1 VPTLRRSSD
10 REAGYTRRRYGK
22 GWRFLDHQ
30 GRPITNPRVLER
42 ILALAIPPAWKDVW
56 ICRSSRGHLQATGI
70 DAAGRKQYR
79 YHPAWRQERDRA
91 KHDRILEFADALPD
105 LRQAVQAHLGMPGL
119 PREKALAAAV
129 ALLDNTYI
137 RVGGER
143 YAEENR
149 TFGLATLRS
158 RHVDVEDD
166 LIVIDFEAKGGK
178 RHHVEVEDRRLA
190 RLVQEMDQLPGY
202 ELLKYRDADGALV
215 DVRSPDINAYIKE
228 QMGEAYTAKDFR
240 TWAGTVVA
248 ARALDARAD
257 VPAGRARERAVAAA
271 CREAAEELN
280 NTPAVVRASYVDPR
294 VIEHYMEGRTVSD
307 VDAASLPVR
316 QGQSDDERAV
326 LALLRTP
333 LDADRTLE
341 DAEAEAA

>member
-1 VPTLRRSSD
+1 VPALRRSTD
-10 REAGYTRRRYGK
+10 REVGYTRRRYGK
-22 GWRFLDHQ
+22 GWRFLDHRGQ
-30 GRPITNPRVLER
+30 PVTNPRVLER

-70 DAAGRKQYR
+70 DAAGRKQYL
-79 YHPAWRQERDRA
+79 YHPAWRLERDRA
-91 KHDRILEFADALPD
+91 KHDRVLEFADALPA
-105 LRQAVQAHLGMPGL
+105 LRQAVASHMGRRGL

-129 ALLDNTYI
+129 ALLDNSWI

-149 TFGLATLRS
+149 TFGLATIRS
-158 RHVDVEDD
+158 RHVSVEDD

-202 ELLKYRDADGALV
+202 ELLKYRDASGRLV
-215 DVRSPDINAYIKE
+215 DVRSADINAYIKE

-240 TWAGTVVA
+240 TWAGTVA
-248 ARALDARAD
+248 AALALDARRD
-257 VPAGRARERAVAAA
+257 VPAGRKRERAVAAA
-271 CREAAEELN
+271 CREASEQLN

-307 VDAASLPVR
+307 IDPDALPVR
-316 QGQSDDERAV
+316 EGQSDDERAV

-333 LDADRTLE
+333 LDAERALE
-341 DAEAEAA
+341 TAA